1 MQIRK
6 IFGLLVVAL
15 ALVACS
21 STQPN
26 QAGRFSSELS
36 TVVGGTWAQTDT
48 AACSKLLTA
57 VYTACVIDGQ
67 SSRIKSIRLVC
78 EPLTSLDEWKA
89 AFKPA
94 AGAPAKAVKTTFA
107 DEPGIGESAVVRFDN
122 GKIEGLY
129 TYVRGHRCSV
139 HTDPIE
145 SARADLVAIAKVF
158 FTNMLT

>member
-1 MQIRK
+1 M
-6 IFGLLVVAL
+6 VAL

-67 SSRIKSIRLVC
+67 NSRIKSIRLVC
-78 EPLTSLDEWKA
+78 EPMKSLDEWKA
-89 AFKPA
+89 AFKSAEANPA
-94 AGAPAKAVKTTFA
+94 TKVLSAFV
-107 DEPGIGESAVVRFDN
+107 DEPGIGESTVVRFDN

-145 SARADLVAIAKVF
+145 SAGADLVAIAKVF
-158 FTNMLT
+158 ITNRLA